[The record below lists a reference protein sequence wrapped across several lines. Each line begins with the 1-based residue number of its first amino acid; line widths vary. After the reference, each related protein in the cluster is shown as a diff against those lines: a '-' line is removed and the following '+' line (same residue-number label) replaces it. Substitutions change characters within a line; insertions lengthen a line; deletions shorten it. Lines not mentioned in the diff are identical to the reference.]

1 MKFLGFGIVTAAIS
15 LLIGYLF
22 EDWNLT
28 FLTAGT
34 LGIIGVVWALLFSGV
49 FKGSGGME
57 RMTSSERRKESA
69 GRTKKLRNGFL
80 FALPNLLAA
89 LAALWVF

>member
-1 MKFLGFGIVTAAIS
+1 MKFLVLGIVTAAIS
-15 LLIGYLF
+15 LLIGYMF
-22 EDWNLT
+22 EDWNLA
-28 FLTAGT
+28 FLMAGT
-34 LGIIGVVWALLFSGV
+34 LGIIGLVWALLFSGV
-49 FKGSGGME
+49 LKGSRGME

-69 GRTKKLRNGFL
+69 GRTTKLRNGFL